1 MNDLL
6 NGTFDNQA
14 TQQRESWVDGKC
26 VAGVHAREIAASS
39 GSTKYLHPFG
49 YYPDLPTPQ
58 DTGKRARIM
67 DALAVWYGDGAN
79 FPDERQIKMCLA
91 QEDSP
96 IDTIAQALEYS
107 RPEHDRAAFLA
118 VVEPV
123 IKYLAENHH
132 PHATI
137 VIDSTSAQLSY
148 GEMAHH
154 TEEFLRD

>member
-1 MNDLL
+1 MSDLL
-6 NGTFDNQA
+6 NGTFDNKA
-14 TQQRESWVDGKC
+14 TMQRESWVDGKC

-58 DTGKRARIM
+58 DTGKRARLM

-79 FPDERQIKMCLA
+79 FPSEAQILENLA
-91 QEDSP
+91 AEDNQ
-96 IDTIAQALEYS
+96 IDTIAQALEFS

-123 IKYLAENHH
+123 IKYLAENHN

-137 VIDSTSAQLSY
+137 VINSTTAELSY
-148 GEMAHH
+148 GELAHQ
-154 TEEFLRD
+154 TEKFLRD

>member
-1 MNDLL
+1 MSNLL
-6 NGTFDNQA
+6 NGTFDNQT
-14 TQQRESWVDGKC
+14 TQQRETWVDGKC

-58 DTGKRARIM
+58 DTGERSRLMA
-67 DALAVWYGDGAN
+67 ALAVWYGDDVHQPSEA
-79 FPDERQIKMCLA
+79 QIWENLA
-91 QEDSP
+91 AEDNAL
-96 IDTIAQALEYS
+96 DTIAQALEFY

-132 PHATI
+132 PHASI
-137 VIDSTSAQLSY
+137 VINSTTAELVY
-148 GEMAHH
+148 GELAHH
-154 TEEFLRD
+154 TEKYLRD